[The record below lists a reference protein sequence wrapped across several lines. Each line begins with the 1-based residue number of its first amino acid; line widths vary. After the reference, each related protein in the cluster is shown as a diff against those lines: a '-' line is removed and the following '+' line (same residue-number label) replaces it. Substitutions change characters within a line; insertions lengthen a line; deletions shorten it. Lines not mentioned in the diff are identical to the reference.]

1 VGHSPG
7 VTHSVTAAVALVVTL
22 ALSFTA
28 YVIGQQSLNIQQA
41 VAYSHGENVK
51 TALMEKLSLIYWD
64 FSGRAWIQNI
74 GDIPVTIM
82 KVYVDDQEVWAGS
95 GRQPLT
101 IQPGETVMI
110 DLPYRGN
117 VLAVETDTGSIYILR
132 R

>member
-7 VTHSVTAAVALVVTL
+7 VTHSVTAALAFIVTL
-22 ALSFTA
+22 ALSLTA
-28 YVIGQQSLNIQQA
+28 YMIGQQYLNIQHA

-51 TALMEKLSLIYWD
+51 TALMEKVSLVYWD

-74 GDIPVTIM
+74 GEVPVTIV
-82 KVYVDDQEVWAGS
+82 KVYIDDQEVWAGS

-101 IQPGETVMI
+101 IQPGETVRI
-110 DLPYRGN
+110 DLPYRGS